1 VAGGGPDEVALRT
14 LIADRRAPVRL
25 LGRRT
30 DVPDLLAAADLVV
43 LTSLWE
49 ARSLVAQE
57 ALLLG
62 RPLVASAVGGLPKL
76 LGDGARMVRAR
87 DVDALDAAVRLLLTN
102 PRERADLAERGR
114 ARAAGWPTP
123 DDTVSQVAAVYQ
135 EVTGV
140 AG

>member
-1 VAGGGPDEVALRT
+1 
-14 LIADRRAPVRL
+14 
-25 LGRRT
+25 
-30 DVPDLLAAADLVV
+30 VPDLLAAADLVV

-62 RPLVASAVGGLPKL
+62 RPLVASSVGGLPKL

-102 PRERADLAERGR
+102 PRESADLAGRGR

-123 DDTVSQVAAVYQ
+123 DDMVNEVAAVYQ

>member
-1 VAGGGPDEVALRT
+1 M
-14 LIADRRAPVRL
+14 
-25 LGRRT
+25 
-30 DVPDLLAAADLVV
+30 
-43 LTSLWE
+43 
-49 ARSLVAQE
+49 VAQE

-62 RPLVASAVGGLPKL
+62 RPLVASAVGGLPEL
-76 LGDGARMVRAR
+76 LGDGACMVRAG

-123 DDTVSQVAAVYQ
+123 DDTVTQVAAVYQ